1 MTDLAKRYG
10 DSLYDLAAEE
20 HLEKQLLDE
29 LDCAVECIFSEPGY
43 VKLLSTPSVPT
54 AERTALLEEAL
65 GGQMHPDAV
74 NFAKLLCEAGAIR
87 ELPACAREYRI
98 RYNKANG
105 ILEVSAVTAV
115 PLSDAAR
122 EKLVEKL
129 SARTGRQI
137 DLTVRVDPAV
147 LGGIRLDLA
156 GTRLDGTVSRRL
168 EELRAEISNVVL

>member
-29 LDCAVECIFSEPGY
+29 LDCAVKCIFAEPGY
-43 VKLLSTPSVPT
+43 VKLLSTPSVPK
-54 AERTALLEEAL
+54 AERTALLDEAL
-65 GGQMHPDAV
+65 GGQMHPYTV

-129 SARTGRQI
+129 SARTGRQKI
-137 DLTVRVDPAV
+137 GRAACRERV
-147 LGGIRLDLA
+147 
-156 GTRLDGTVSRRL
+156 
-168 EELRAEISNVVL
+168 